1 MATQDEIHATMNKE
15 LLPCP
20 FCGAAPEVKER
31 KGGTGESSYLCFIAC
46 YCGTHSA
53 HVHQHGRGETALEAQ
68 RDAYSSWNRRTFDR
82 QAREIIDLQLVEIE
96 RLRDML
102 RQNQW
107 KRTC

>member
-1 MATQDEIHATMNKE
+1 MATQDELHAAMNKE

-20 FCGAAPEVKER
+20 FCGKSPEVKTR
-31 KGGTGESSYLCFIAC
+31 NGGTGEWPHFCFVVC

-53 HVHQHGRGETALEAQ
+53 HAHQHGHGETAMEAQ

-102 RQNQW
+102 RQ
-107 KRTC
+107 RTC